1 MSTSEGQLRLSGFE
15 RKLERRDSE
24 SVGQWM
30 RKTTEKIYKCSEGGH
45 VEGGEA
51 EEDARDRMRQRQ
63 MNWLWQPLKAAIERQ
78 RREQRWNMRYMTG
91 NNQKQ

>member
-1 MSTSEGQLRLSGFE
+1 M
-15 RKLERRDSE
+15 D
-24 SVGQWM
+24 
-30 RKTTEKIYKCSEGGH
+30 EKIYKCSEGGH